1 MPKGVI
7 ITHDNLINTIHSVKS
22 IITVSKDD
30 VYLSYL
36 PLAHILAFD
45 LECGMLVTGASI
57 GRGRTRTLIDTAVRN
72 CKGDIRELRPTFFV
86 GVPTI
91 LDKISNEIRTQ
102 VVKLKGIQKKLFE
115 IGYKVKLKAVN
126 EGKDT
131 PIFNLLM
138 FNKMKQI
145 LGGRVRFI
153 LSGGAPLSP
162 ECNKYLKVC
171 FGVPVVQGY
180 ALTETTGGATLTEL
194 DDPEVGV
201 VGPPIP
207 SSEMKLVDVPEMN
220 YTSKDQPCP
229 RGEIWIKGPTVTKG
243 YFLEKEKT
251 IEVYK
256 DGWFTSGDVGCIM
269 PNGTIKIIDRKK
281 KYD

>member
-1 MPKGVI
+1 
-7 ITHDNLINTIHSVKS
+7 
-22 IITVSKDD
+22 
-30 VYLSYL
+30 
-36 PLAHILAFD
+36 
-45 LECGMLVTGASI
+45 
-57 GRGRTRTLIDTAVRN
+57 
-72 CKGDIRELRPTFFV
+72 
-86 GVPTI
+86 
-91 LDKISNEIRTQ
+91 
-102 VVKLKGIQKKLFE
+102 LFE

-281 KYD
+281 NMIKPPHGEYVAVERLESIYKNSIYVENICVYACGDKNELLALISPNKKMYTHWQQPKALIIIILKNYATILILEN